1 MFPSSLE
8 KCGRPINTSVLWQGF
23 EDTLQFCHIQSD
35 RFEHPGIC
43 KWRLSYQFDREY
55 LVLVDLQRSSILRK
69 NPLISKANADDAS
82 FLLIRKVSL
91 KDTIGIVQKW
101 VENNLVW
108 EKGVYPDGDGVG
120 DKTELWHLIPRVEG
134 FRKINVDCLK
144 SFGVDFFCHI
154 LPQTRS

>member
-1 MFPSSLE
+1 M
-8 KCGRPINTSVLWQGF
+8 
-23 EDTLQFCHIQSD
+23 
-35 RFEHPGIC
+35 
-43 KWRLSYQFDREY
+43 
-55 LVLVDLQRSSILRK
+55 
-69 NPLISKANADDAS
+69 
-82 FLLIRKVSL
+82 SL

-108 EKGVYPDGDGVG
+108 EKGIYADGEGVG